1 MSWMS
6 FSPRTKSVLLLVVT
20 LLLGV
25 VLGSVLTGWWVQNRA
40 DRVRALRTPGG
51 FVERV
56 IRQVEPMSPAQR
68 DSVEVIARRTARQLD
83 QLRRTHRRQTMT
95 VLDSMRT
102 ELRTVLSEEQIN
114 ALDRRFQHRRHR
126 RGRF

>member
-1 MSWMS
+1 MPWMS

-20 LLLGV
+20 LLLGI
-25 VLGSVLTGWWVQNRA
+25 VLGGVLTGWWVQNRA
-40 DRVRALRTPGG
+40 DRVRALRTPAG

-56 IRQVEPMSPAQR
+56 VQRVEPTSAAQR
-68 DSVEVIARRTARQLD
+68 DSVEVIARRTARQLER
-83 QLRRTHRRQTMT
+83 LRRSHRQQTMT

-114 ALDRRFQHRRHR
+114 TLDRRLQRRR
-126 RGRF
+126 RGGRR